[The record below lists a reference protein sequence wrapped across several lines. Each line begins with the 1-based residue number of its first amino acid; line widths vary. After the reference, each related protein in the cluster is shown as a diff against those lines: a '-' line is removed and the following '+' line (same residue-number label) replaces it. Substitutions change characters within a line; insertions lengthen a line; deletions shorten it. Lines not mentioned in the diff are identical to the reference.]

1 MELTQERI
9 NEIYLEVQRLA
20 VTDEDFREQ
29 LLQNPNAAIEK
40 VAGFELPESFKFNIV
55 EHDPAYI
62 ATFALPPVGLDEIS
76 DEDLEKV
83 AGGIYDVA
91 ALGDSNSNCNQET
104 NTNVNVD
111 L

>member
-40 VAGFELPESFKFNIV
+40 VAGFELPEGLKFNVI

-76 DEDLEKV
+76 DDELEKV
-83 AGGIYDVA
+83 AGGAFDVA
-91 ALGDSNSNCNQET
+91 PMGDCNNYVEQ
-104 NTNVNVD
+104 NNIG
-111 L
+111 

>member
-9 NEIYLEVQRLA
+9 NEIYLEVQKLA
-20 VTDEDFREQ
+20 VTDEGFREQ

-40 VAGFELPESFKFNIV
+40 VAGFELPESFKFNVI

-62 ATFALPPVGLDEIS
+62 ATFALPPVGLDEIT

-83 AGGIYDVA
+83 AGGVFEIEPM
-91 ALGDSNSNCNQET
+91 GDC
-104 NTNVNVD
+104 NTNKGDVKNYN
-111 L
+111 